1 MTETA
6 EPASRPIETEL
17 KYRVS
22 DVDAAARYLTAP
34 TVGPFSGNASTR
46 STQMEDRYVDT
57 ADGAFRRAGFAVRL
71 RITGTGTIVS
81 VKSRAKRNGAG
92 GAMRREEIE
101 GPADRALGPF
111 EWPASDA
118 RSLVLELGGDAP
130 LVEVVTVRQMR
141 RRRQLRDRGTRVE
154 LSLDDVDVVVRGRVV
169 GRFVELEAELLQ
181 GNEELLDGLAAS
193 FDRDPALARSTGSKL
208 ETALAAAQGPTTA
221 SQALAR
227 AAAAEPAEADEPEAA
242 AEAGPDAPVRG
253 RSADAVAQAPDAS
266 PAEAVPDAPDTEGAA
281 TDPADPAS
289 ADAPVASEA
298 PVDEPSA
305 DDAPA
310 HEPPPPDPV
319 AEIEAA
325 IARDEG
331 TPDDEDPLDD
341 PDVDEDILDA
351 DLDPAEDPDAA
362 EAAVIAEAAAAKD
375 ETETESDATPPA
387 DTKLVVGKTAGVTA
401 EDHVAEAGRKVL
413 RFHLA
418 RMLAREPGTRLGTD
432 LEELHGM
439 RVATR
444 RQRAAWRVFGD
455 LFRRK
460 RTRRYRNGL
469 REIAARLGAV
479 RDLDVLLEAADHYRK
494 DLPVTEQRALE
505 PLLADWRAHRDD
517 ALVLLTRELDSEDY
531 QRWVEDYREFVRTD
545 GAAVLPVGPVEA
557 HRVRDTAPSAIW
569 AAYQQVRAYEPVL
582 RWADIETLH
591 ELRIAAKWLRYSL
604 EFVREALGPES
615 APLIARV
622 TALQDHLGMMHD
634 ADVAASM
641 ARAFLV
647 AHAGDLSTQE
657 SAAIGRYLVSCE
669 RDVTRLR
676 RSIAVPWR
684 GVAGIGF
691 RRGLGRVVAGL

>member
-6 EPASRPIETEL
+6 EPPARPIETEL
-17 KYRVS
+17 KYRVA
-22 DVDAAARYLTAP
+22 DMAAAERYLSAP

-46 STQMEDRYVDT
+46 SIQMEDRYVDT

-81 VKSRAKRNGAG
+81 VKSRAKRDGAG
-92 GAMRREEIE
+92 GAMRREELE
-101 GPADRALGPF
+101 GPADRALGAF

-130 LVEVVTVRQMR
+130 LVEIVTVRQVR

-181 GNEELLDGLAAS
+181 GNEALLEGLAAS
-193 FDRDPALARSTGSKL
+193 FDRDPALARSTSSKL
-208 ETALAAAQGPTTA
+208 ESALAAVQGTA
-221 SQALAR
+221 S
-227 AAAAEPAEADEPEAA
+227 EPPTAGPSTAHRAEADEPDDAAVPVAEVAA
-242 AEAGPDAPVRG
+242 AEVAAGE
-253 RSADAVAQAPDAS
+253 DAVAAGEDAVAAGAAPEPDDP
-266 PAEAVPDAPDTEGAA
+266 PAEAEA
-281 TDPADPAS
+281 TAEA
-289 ADAPVASEA
+289 EA
-298 PVDEPSA
+298 PE
-305 DDAPA
+305 PA
-310 HEPPPPDPV
+310 HDPV

-325 IARDEG
+325 IAKDEQAAVEEDLLDE
-331 TPDDEDPLDD
+331 PIHDEDS
-341 PDVDEDILDA
+341 LDA
-351 DLDPAEDPDAA
+351 ELGGIDEAEIAIAGGPELAVGDLVD
-362 EAAVIAEAAAAKD
+362 EAAA
-375 ETETESDATPPA
+375 A

-418 RMLAREPGTRLGTD
+418 RMLAREPGTRMGVD

-455 LFRRK
+455 SFRRK
-460 RTRRYRNGL
+460 RTRRYRSGL
-469 REIAARLGAV
+469 REIGARLGAV

-494 DLPVTEQRALE
+494 DLSITDQRALE
-505 PLLADWRAHRDD
+505 PLLADWRGHRDD
-517 ALVLLTRELDSEDY
+517 ALVLLTRELDSEGY

-545 GAAVLPVGPVEA
+545 GAAVLPVGPVQA

-622 TALQDHLGMMHD
+622 TALQDHLGLMHD

-669 RDVTRLR
+669 REVTRLR

>member
-1 MTETA
+1 MAEATGAAPQPEAETA
-6 EPASRPIETEL
+6 
-17 KYRVS
+17 S
-22 DVDAAARYLTAP
+22 DVAGRSRGAARR
-34 TVGPFSGNASTR
+34 SGGCQGVAR
-46 STQMEDRYVDT
+46 EE
-57 ADGAFRRAGFAVRL
+57 
-71 RITGTGTIVS
+71 
-81 VKSRAKRNGAG
+81 GAG
-92 GAMRREEIE
+92 RGA
-101 GPADRALGPF
+101 
-111 EWPASDA
+111 A
-118 RSLVLELGGDAP
+118 R
-130 LVEVVTVRQMR
+130 
-141 RRRQLRDRGTRVE
+141 
-154 LSLDDVDVVVRGRVV
+154 
-169 GRFVELEAELLQ
+169 
-181 GNEELLDGLAAS
+181 
-193 FDRDPALARSTGSKL
+193 
-208 ETALAAAQGPTTA
+208 
-221 SQALAR
+221 
-227 AAAAEPAEADEPEAA
+227 
-242 AEAGPDAPVRG
+242 EAGPA
-253 RSADAVAQAPDAS
+253 
-266 PAEAVPDAPDTEGAA
+266 
-281 TDPADPAS
+281 
-289 ADAPVASEA
+289 
-298 PVDEPSA
+298 
-305 DDAPA
+305 
-310 HEPPPPDPV
+310 PDPV

-341 PDVDEDILDA
+341 PEVDEDILDA
-351 DLDPAEDPDAA
+351 DLDPVEDADAA
-362 EAAVIAEAAAAKD
+362 EAEVIGEAVAVVDEPEIA
-375 ETETESDATPPA
+375 PPL

-418 RMLAREPGTRLGTD
+418 RMLAREPGTRMGVD

-455 LFRRK
+455 SFRRK

-505 PLLADWRAHRDD
+505 PLLSDWRAHRDD

-545 GAAVLPVGPVEA
+545 GAAVLPVGPVQA

-622 TALQDHLGMMHD
+622 TALQDHLGLMHD

-647 AHAGDLSTQE
+647 AHAGDLSSQE

-669 RDVTRLR
+669 REVTRLR